1 MRTVIAVLLVAGLA
15 VLGVPRLGGV
25 ASLGAQQGATVSGEG
40 FAPNSQVELVDAN
53 NNVIATATADANGKI
68 TFTNVPEGD
77 LTLVGED
84 SDGNRVATTGASRLA
99 ALLVGR
105 ILPVYSLVAPCQA
118 GAALRKI
125 CSRTSDSRHRPRNG
139 GTRRAVGARLATSR
153 PYRRG

>member
-1 MRTVIAVLLVAGLA
+1 MRTVIAVLLVPGLA
-15 VLGVPRLGGV
+15 VLGMPRLGGV

-99 ALLVGR
+99 ALLLGR